1 MSRHIQSLII
11 IFCLVVFYIQPSN
24 AETKVTGEELKELI
38 TGKTLEGR
46 WMLWE
51 SNYRM
56 YMDPSGEFK
65 RIYGKGDELT
75 SNLDGNWWINK
86 KGKLCYEVNKTA
98 CRRVKKRDDGGY
110 NLYNK
115 RGELKQTID
124 KITDGN
130 PYNLQ

>member
-1 MSRHIQSLII
+1 MRNTYKILLMVGCFLLFTANSL
-11 IFCLVVFYIQPSN
+11 L
-24 AETKVTGEELKELI
+24 AETIVSGDELRNLVS
-38 TGKTLEGR
+38 GKTLEGK
-46 WMLWE
+46 WILWD

-65 RIYGKGDELT
+65 RLYGKGSDLT
-75 SNLDGNWWINK
+75 NHFDGTWSINK
-86 KGKLCYEVNKTA
+86 KGKLCYEVKNKA

-115 RGELKQTID
+115 KGDLKQTID

-130 PYNLQ
+130 PYNL